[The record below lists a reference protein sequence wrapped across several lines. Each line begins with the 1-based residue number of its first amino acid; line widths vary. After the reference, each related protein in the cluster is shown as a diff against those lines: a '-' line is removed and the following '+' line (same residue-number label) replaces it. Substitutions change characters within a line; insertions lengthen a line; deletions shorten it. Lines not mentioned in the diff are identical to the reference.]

1 MIILNF
7 EEFLLENDN
16 PKYPGDFIT
25 QYNGWCIDYSD
36 RPNHYITDKLM
47 ERNKSVSTD
56 PVKEINGLMIKLVKH
71 LNNTNY
77 SLKIFDIGV
86 KFKNK
91 KYIIVANININIK
104 EIYINTIL
112 STDMSLNYNTIK
124 INIS

>member
-36 RPNHYITDKLM
+36 RPNHYITDRLM

-71 LNNTNY
+71 LNCNKFNLTD
-77 SLKIFDIGV
+77 LKLAL

-91 KYIIVANININIK
+91 KYLVIVEVSVSKKSIYLCTIK
-104 EIYINTIL
+104 SL
-112 STDMSLNYNTIK
+112 DMNVRKDTIK
-124 INIS
+124 INL